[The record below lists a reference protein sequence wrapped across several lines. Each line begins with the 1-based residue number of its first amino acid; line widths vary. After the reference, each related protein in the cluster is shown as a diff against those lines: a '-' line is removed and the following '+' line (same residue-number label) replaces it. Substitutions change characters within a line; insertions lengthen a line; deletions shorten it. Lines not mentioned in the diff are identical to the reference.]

1 MTDRVSMLLRGRMLE
16 RFIGRALKE
25 GVRFQSVKRTDVREM
40 RLTAAEK
47 DARRLVALAD
57 QFGMELRIEGT
68 AGKPLLMKRM
78 RERSALPVGLL
89 LSLMLIVSFTARI
102 WRVEAVSL
110 DGQAD
115 GALLRSVC
123 ESASELGARP
133 GKLRK
138 DIDRDE
144 LTMQLHALWPG
155 LTHIGVR
162 TEGVFLR
169 IEVAMEKAAPEIY
182 DISAGRDLVASRDA
196 IVVYA
201 EPLAGRVCVKAGDT
215 VRRGQTLIRGEERID
230 ADVTRSIRALGTVV
244 GRVWFSA
251 ECEAPVEE
259 PVTRRTGNRRNAS
272 WLRLGSWSWMLTQAD
287 GFASQEAETEFL
299 PIGGL
304 YLPLRIERTI
314 FWETQI
320 SSSEKNPD
328 ALREELGTASLE
340 AARGQ
345 LPGEAQETDC
355 WIDYSEENGILTAR
369 ATVQAEMNIA
379 VNRGQIAD

>member
-1 MTDRVSMLLRGRMLE
+1 VTDQVSLLLRGRMLE

-25 GVRFQSVKRTDVREM
+25 GVRLQSVERTDVREM

-47 DARRLVALAD
+47 DAQRLLMLAD
-57 QFGMELRIEGT
+57 QFGMELKIEGT
-68 AGKPLLMKRM
+68 AGKPLIMKRM
-78 RERSALPVGLL
+78 KERSTLPVGLL

-110 DGQAD
+110 DGMAD
-115 GALLRSVC
+115 GALLQSVC
-123 ESASELGARP
+123 ESAAELGARP

-138 DIDRDE
+138 EIDRDE

-169 IEVAMEKAAPEIY
+169 IEVAMEKAAPEVY
-182 DISAGRDLVASRDA
+182 DISAGCDLVASRDA
-196 IVVYA
+196 IVVYT
-201 EPLAGRVCVKAGDT
+201 EPLAGRACVKRGDT
-215 VRRGQTLIRGEERID
+215 VRRGQLLIRGEERTD
-230 ADVTRSIRALGTVV
+230 TDLTRSIRALGTVI

-251 ECEAPVEE
+251 ECEAPTEE
-259 PVTRRTGNRRNAS
+259 RVIRRTGNRRKAS
-272 WLRLGSWSWMLTQAD
+272 QIRLGSWSWMLTQAES
-287 GFASQEAETEFL
+287 FASQETETEFL

-304 YLPLRIERTI
+304 YLPLRIERTT

-320 SSSEKNPD
+320 SSSERNPD
-328 ALREELGTASLE
+328 VLREELGGAALK
-340 AARGQ
+340 AAREQ
-345 LPGEAQETDC
+345 LPDEAQETDC
-355 WIDYSEENGILTAR
+355 WIDYSEEKGMLTAR

-379 VNRGQIAD
+379 VNQGQIAD